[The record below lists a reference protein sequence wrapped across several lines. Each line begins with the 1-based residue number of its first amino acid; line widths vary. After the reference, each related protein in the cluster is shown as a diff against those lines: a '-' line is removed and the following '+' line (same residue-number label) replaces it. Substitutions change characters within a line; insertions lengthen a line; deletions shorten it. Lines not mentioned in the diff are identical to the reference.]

1 VSIRHRVLAVLGAG
15 LLVLGACAGVD
26 EQLPAGQG
34 RVVRVVDGDTLVV
47 HIAGA
52 DERVRLLGIDTP
64 ESVAPDRP
72 VECFGKEASGRTA
85 QLLPPGTVV
94 RLERDVEAR
103 DRYRRL
109 LAYVTRVDDDTFVN
123 LALLEEGFA
132 DVLVIE
138 PNGAH
143 AAAFAVAMGSARDAG
158 RGMWGACAVE

>member
-1 VSIRHRVLAVLGAG
+1 VSIHQRLLAVLAACFF
-15 LLVLGACAGVD
+15 VVAACAGGD
-26 EQLPAGQG
+26 EDLPPGQG
-34 RVVRVVDGDTLVV
+34 RIVRVVDGDTLVV
-47 HIAGA
+47 RIAGA

-85 QLLPPGTVV
+85 ELLPPGTVV

-138 PNGAH
+138 PNRSH
-143 AAAFAVAMGSARDAG
+143 AASFAAAKGSARDAG